1 MVLFL
6 KLLVQNI
13 SSVYLEKDF
22 ILLLFPGNSPSD
34 TEMEIPDSMKQLLRG
49 MLD

>member
-6 KLLVQNI
+6 KFLVQNI
-13 SSVYLEKDF
+13 SSVYLEKDC
-22 ILLLFPGNSPSD
+22 ILLLFLGSTLND
-34 TEMEIPDSMKQLLRG
+34 IEMEILESMEQLLRG

>member
-22 ILLLFPGNSPSD
+22 ILLLFLGSSLND
-34 TEMEIPDSMKQLLRG
+34 TEMEIPESMEQLLRG